1 MSFRAPKA
9 PPPPPPPVPLPK
21 ETQPDI
27 RQQMAAQQEAAAKRK
42 GRARTILTGQLGDT
56 GPAPVVRSTLLGGG

>member
-9 PPPPPPPVPLPK
+9 PPPPPPPTPLPV

-27 RQQMAAQQEAAAKRK
+27 RQKAQAEIEKSMNRK
-42 GRARTILTGQLGDT
+42 GRASTILSGQLGDT
-56 GPAPVVRSTLLGGG
+56 SQPTLAKKTLLGG